1 MLKIFIC
8 STPYHVM
15 LSHLVLE
22 CIQEKERLEETK
34 KILILTESALSNTV
48 NEIID
53 NSFWNQIL
61 RLPFYETLN
70 FLKTKKFIDSWV
82 FQKNIGKTNLIKEV
96 FINDDKRW
104 RNQLV
109 VTGIKPDKLSLIED
123 GLGAYFKNKYNFWD
137 KIYRGIVLKFVFKS
151 RLMNAGVISSIP
163 ADRFFAF
170 RDTAF
175 SWYGPHR
182 KLSLLDYKNSKYIE
196 RIVQKDFIK
205 NEIQKSAKV
214 KLIILTSPMTEG
226 GTLTSAQ
233 ECIALK
239 NSTSFL
245 PKPDFVGIKPHPR
258 EKRKFFNQRLKIL
271 SEAFKNSK
279 IIKLDSTLPA
289 ELLLCHKDT
298 TADIFSLKSTTLA
311 NIKTIRPDL
320 TIYHGA
326 EMFSSNKKYSDSLL
340 LEYFNELGILSLK
353 DS

>member
-1 MLKIFIC
+1 
-8 STPYHVM
+8 M

-22 CIQEKERLEETK
+22 CIQEKERFEETK

-175 SWYGPHR
+175 SWYGPDR

-196 RIVQKDFIK
+196 RIAQKDFIK

-226 GTLTSAQ
+226 GALTSAQ

>member
-1 MLKIFIC
+1 MIEIFIC

-15 LSHLVLE
+15 LAHLVLE
-22 CIQEKERLEETK
+22 CIAEKQKNGESK
-34 KILILTESALSNTV
+34 KILVLTETAISNATIR
-48 NEIID
+48 IID
-53 NSFWNQIL
+53 NSFWQEIL
-61 RLPFYETLN
+61 TLPFYNTIN
-70 FLKTKKFIDSWV
+70 FFKVKKFIDDWLV
-82 FQKNIGKTNLIKEV
+82 EKGIGETNSTKEI

-104 RNQLV
+104 RNQLLI
-109 VTGIKPDKLSLIED
+109 TGIKPDKLSLIED

-137 KIYRGIVLKFVFKS
+137 KIYRGVVLKSVFKN

-175 SWYGPHR
+175 SWYGPDR

-226 GTLTSAQ
+226 GALTSAE